1 MRSKIKDKLSRITM
15 NELVYESLVEYTQE
29 DRITIHHVKRNDV
42 TELLGIEFT
51 TEPVPITKDDR
62 IILPELLVVKIGPD
76 SIGKKIGL
84 RVGSVIK
91 KINDIEIDTEKYYE
105 MIKENLDFEITVNN
119 SYCLLFQSML
129 NDPILSQKFT
139 FHY

>member
-15 NELVYESLVEYTQE
+15 SELVYESLVEYTQE
-29 DRITIHHVKRNDV
+29 DRITTLSVERTNV
-42 TELLGIEFT
+42 TELLGIQFT
-51 TEPVPITKDDR
+51 KEPVSITKDGR
-62 IILPELLVVKIGPD
+62 ITLPELLIVSIGTD
-76 SIGKKIGL
+76 SIGEKIGL
-84 RVGSVIK
+84 KVGSVIK
-91 KINDIEIDTEKYYE
+91 KINDVEIDTEKYFE

-119 SYCLLFQSML
+119 SYCLIFQSML